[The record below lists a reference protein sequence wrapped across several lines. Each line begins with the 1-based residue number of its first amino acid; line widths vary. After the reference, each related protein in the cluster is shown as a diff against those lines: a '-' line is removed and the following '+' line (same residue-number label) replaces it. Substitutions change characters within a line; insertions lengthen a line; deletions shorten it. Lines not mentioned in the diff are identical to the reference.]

1 MNFVKIYFGDL
12 CAIQADIG
20 VSAVVVGHQE
30 TALHADDGRVA
41 IAVGGII
48 FQQIA
53 VFHKGLEA
61 TIHGGDGHIHEGQ
74 APIFADCA
82 HIGCPLG
89 VAGLLGSVVFLMV
102 L

>member
-1 MNFVKIYFGDL
+1 MNFVKIYFGNL

-41 IAVGGII
+41 VAVGGII

-61 TIHGGDGHIHEGQ
+61 AIHGGDGHIYKGQ
-74 APIFADCA
+74 TTVLTDSA
-82 HIGCPLG
+82 HIGRPLS
-89 VAGLLGSVVFLMV
+89 VAGLLGSVVFLS
-102 L
+102 